1 MLRASSFRVGP
12 SAYVAKVVTFEQC
25 AVIARSCRL
34 LLLGLSLW
42 GFEEDGRSAGQSGWR
57 GVGALA
63 SSIGVHSEDG
73 ATSVDLSGTMD
84 EVDVDDGVVYVVE

>member
-12 SAYVAKVVTFEQC
+12 SAYVARLVTFEQC
-25 AVIARSCRL
+25 AVVARSCRL
-34 LLLGLSLW
+34 LRLGMSLW
-42 GFEEDGRSAGQSGWR
+42 VPEEDGRSAGQSSWR
-57 GVGALA
+57 SVGALA
-63 SSIGVHSEDG
+63 SSVGVHSEDS